1 VIITRHDDAA
11 SNLFLPGFWP
21 HGALYIG
28 TEEQRRELDPSGETW
43 RRIECPDP
51 NCFLEARKDGVLFR
65 PLHDTF
71 SVDACVVLRP
81 KLQPTDIRDA
91 IARAMT
97 HHGKC
102 YDFEFDFRRTDKLV
116 CTEVI
121 YRAYH
126 GIADVEFE
134 LKTRTGRVCLSA
146 EDLLDYAVEDKFFEL
161 VAIYGIGG
169 NRFVM
174 GERAMTALIGS
185 YRKGR

>member
-1 VIITRHDDAA
+1 MAHFTLA
-11 SNLFLPGFWP
+11 
-21 HGALYIG
+21 
-28 TEEQRRELDPSGETW
+28 RRNSEKTLDPSGEIW
-43 RRIECPDP
+43 QRIKCPDP

-81 KLQPTDIRDA
+81 KLSPSEIRDA

-97 HHGKC
+97 HHGKG

-126 GIADVEFE
+126 GIADVAFE

-146 EDLLDYAVEDKFFEL
+146 EDLLDYAVAGKYFGL
-161 VAIYGIGG
+161 LAIYGING
-169 NRFVM
+169 NRFVT
-174 GERAMTALIGS
+174 GDRALPVLIQS
-185 YRKGR
+185 YRKPVESTES